1 MKYRVE
7 LDYTYTGV
15 YFDFNDFGEAMNFM
29 GMAIESGTR
38 FNDDGTPSKK
48 IKATIEEVDD

>member
-1 MKYRVE
+1 MRYRVE

-15 YFDFNDFGEAMNFM
+15 YFEFGDFNEATNFM

-38 FNDDGTPSKK
+38 YNDNGSVSTK
-48 IKATIEEVDD
+48 IKASIEEVAD